1 MKEYVSN
8 FIDENIENQ
17 ISKTIDKI
25 DEYETRLEEDILSED
40 TKEWYH
46 RQIKIKE
53 EQLGFL
59 KELKN
64 DLIKKYFGE

>member
-1 MKEYVSN
+1 MKQCIN
-8 FIDENIENQ
+8 DFIDDH
-17 ISKTIDKI
+17 IDLEINEVEQKI
-25 DEYETRLEEDILSED
+25 TEYETEIENIVGEEN
-40 TKEWYH
+40 KEWYQ

>member
-1 MKEYVSN
+1 MKQYIN
-8 FIDENIENQ
+8 DFIDDHIELE

-25 DEYETRLEEDILSED
+25 DEYEIELENIVGEEN
-40 TKEWYH
+40 KEWYQ

>member
-1 MKEYVSN
+1 MKQYIN
-8 FIDENIENQ
+8 DFIDDHIDLEINEIEQ
-17 ISKTIDKI
+17 KI
-25 DEYETRLEEDILSED
+25 TEYETEIENIVGEEN
-40 TKEWYH
+40 KEWYQ

>member
-1 MKEYVSN
+1 MKQYVN
-8 FIDENIENQ
+8 DFIDDH
-17 ISKTIDKI
+17 IDLEINEVEQKI
-25 DEYETRLEEDILSED
+25 TEYETEIENIVGEEN
-40 TKEWYH
+40 KEWYQ

-53 EQLGFL
+53 EQLEFL